1 MHVFRKYIR
10 ELFGYILV
18 QIYTVSAQSHKGI
31 LSIYFHN
38 PSKALFE
45 NILKWLV
52 AKGYKFIS
60 VDELQD
66 KIIQKQNNEK
76 LVFISFDDGW
86 KGNLDLIESIEKW
99 KVPVVIFIPTDAVK
113 DGNYW
118 WEFSMIEG
126 QQKYSGIN
134 KTENFKRLPEDIFN
148 KKIAIL
154 KNEFR
159 LERSCITLPE
169 LKRLSENEFVT
180 IGSHT
185 VTHPILT
192 NTCFETQMR
201 ELRESKRILSKW
213 LQKDIEY
220 LSYPNGDYNKDTIE
234 IAKKCSYKLGFT
246 IKSGLIDS
254 KEVEPFEIPRNAL
267 YDEGGYYENISK
279 LLGIWQ
285 KIF

>member
-1 MHVFRKYIR
+1 M
-10 ELFGYILV
+10 
-18 QIYTVSAQSHKGI
+18 
-31 LSIYFHN
+31 
-38 PSKALFE
+38 
-45 NILKWLV
+45 
-52 AKGYKFIS
+52 
-60 VDELQD
+60 
-66 KIIQKQNNEK
+66 
-76 LVFISFDDGW
+76 
-86 KGNLDLIESIEKW
+86 
-99 KVPVVIFIPTDAVK
+99 
-113 DGNYW
+113 
-118 WEFSMIEG
+118 
-126 QQKYSGIN
+126 
-134 KTENFKRLPEDIFN
+134 
-148 KKIAIL
+148 
-154 KNEFR
+154 
-159 LERSCITLPE
+159 
-169 LKRLSENEFVT
+169 SENEFIT